1 MIRGK
6 MKSIL
11 FLDAVLS
18 TKIVTFAY
26 WILLLCVWITGGVM
40 IAGGL
45 GGNSLPPEAASPYTS
60 GSLGVFV
67 GICIL
72 IFGSVIVRL
81 WAEFWVVI
89 FKIQQNTR
97 RTADLL
103 EKLGKSYNSPL

>member
-1 MIRGK
+1 M
-6 MKSIL
+6 
-11 FLDAVLS
+11 
-18 TKIVTFAY
+18 
-26 WILLLCVWITGGVM
+26 
-40 IAGGL
+40 
-45 GGNSLPPEAASPYTS
+45 
-60 GSLGVFV
+60 GVFV

-72 IFGSVIVRL
+72 IFGSVIFRL

>member
-6 MKSIL
+6 MKNIL

-26 WILLLCVWITGGVM
+26 WILLLCVWVIGITMIIGGSSGSNLPSE
-40 IAGGL
+40 IA
-45 GGNSLPPEAASPYTS
+45 NPYTS
-60 GSLGVFV
+60 GSLGIFTGV
-67 GICIL
+67 CIL
-72 IFGSVIVRL
+72 VFGSVMVRL

-103 EKLGKSYNSPL
+103 ERLSKDRSSPL

>member
-1 MIRGK
+1 MPFCQPRSSHLHTGSYFCVYGLRGRY
-6 MKSIL
+6 
-11 FLDAVLS
+11 DC
-18 TKIVTFAY
+18 
-26 WILLLCVWITGGVM
+26 W
-40 IAGGL
+40 GL